1 MPTFNTPKVNRIYR
15 MTEFDVLRTAIK
27 EGNMYICTDSLQM
40 YYDESA
46 VKRSKY
52 AYTGIKTINDLM
64 YNTTPNYGTSYYCWE
79 DNSLWLW
86 LNKWITLWSDTNYPS
101 AYIYTTY
108 PTTENPGNLNSV
120 YNINNVLDNNGLLQ
134 DGSVVIRDGHR
145 IIKGKLFVNEENDN
159 LTFSSFL
166 GGGIRLLP
174 NGEID
179 TNGELFIGDEGNSFL
194 RSSLSLMNNEGYV
207 DYSEHPELDTNPY
220 KNDSHK
226 YKVYHEGNLDTS
238 AILEMTPEQVYQ
250 KLQDKS
256 LPDPL
261 DLSVSMISGKTIDD
275 ISLVGHTHLST
286 DITNFN
292 EEARNQASIEI
303 RNVLTSLTGE
313 GITVTT
319 LGSNNYRLSAND
331 FTLTFGG
338 GVTGSGVINHLSDTT
353 INVAVDPTRHI
364 HENYVT
370 RMDDLQTQINAIN
383 AMDKNDY
390 YTISQIDSLLSDVK
404 GTTTP
409 TSGKPLLVDNNGNL
423 PGNATSSD
431 KLSHDRTIT
440 FRGDITGRLVTDFSA
455 DSIVQLDASNIVSV
469 TPVTGKALLI
479 DSNGNL
485 PGNAQTASS
494 LNHTIMI
501 NLNNEVT
508 GSGQLDTS
516 QNSVSIN
523 ATLNPGDNILQTKD
537 LGVTVANL
545 DENGLIPENLIPLG
559 AGGGLTPQGT
569 FIPSNGYPS
578 DNPHEGDFWIASTG
592 GTLDGET
599 YAAGDWCLYID
610 GAWTHIAQSNTVTS
624 VNGKEGVVVLTAD
637 DVDAISSDY
646 INYNIGQTIPSGYVV
661 RTSNDGII
669 TGASIEKLTNE
680 FEVTTDS
687 NSDIEVA
694 TNSTNPSTD
703 GSIDLGLNLQITDIG
718 LNKIQDEVGYIIQNN
733 GADIEHKKYL
743 NFDDDFDVQI
753 SGEQI
758 NIGGNKGSTS
768 VVYVDLDKTDLLESY
783 CGRLT
788 QIYNNRITNP
798 YIVFVKVKDTDVG
811 SVEGLIG
818 FSVDDSILDVSAGG
832 NIRINNSINYYY
844 SVILQGGY
852 VRLRCIKGTLSLTFD
867 NDYHIINIAI
877 SVIKETMG
885 DMLSK
890 TSNNSNM
897 EVFTPINDWQ
907 PATKKY
913 VDDAVSY
920 AQAVGY
926 YTDVG
931 NGTSTTFN
939 INHGLEN
946 EGVIVQCRLLSTGE
960 QVFVNNRIVDKNH
973 IELNF
978 KTAPASNS
986 IRVYIK

>member
-1 MPTFNTPKVNRIYR
+1 MSVNTPKINRIYR

-27 EGNMYICTDSLQM
+27 QGNMYICTDSLQM

-52 AYTGIKTINDLM
+52 TYTGIKTINDLM

-86 LNKWITLWSDTNYPS
+86 LNKWITLWADTNYPS

-108 PTTENPGNLNSV
+108 PTTENPGNLDSV
-120 YNINNVLDNNGLLQ
+120 FNINNVLDNNGLLQ

-194 RSSLSLMNNEGYV
+194 RSSLSLMNNEGYI
-207 DYSEHPELDTNPY
+207 DYSEHPELDNNPY

-238 AILEMTPEQVYQ
+238 AILEMTPQQVYE

-275 ISLVGHTHLST
+275 ISLKGHTHVAT

-292 EEARNQASIEI
+292 EEARHQASIEI
-303 RNVLTSLTGE
+303 RNVLTGLNGE

-319 LGSNNYRLSAND
+319 LGSDSYKLSANN
-331 FTLTFGG
+331 FILTFGG
-338 GVTGSGVINHLSDTT
+338 GVVGSGTVNHLTDTT
-353 INVAVDPTRHI
+353 INLTVDPTKHI
-364 HENYVT
+364 HQNYIT
-370 RMDDLQTQINAIN
+370 RMDDLQTQINSIN

-390 YTISQIDSLLSDVK
+390 YTISQIDSLISNVK

-409 TSGKPLLVDNNGNL
+409 VDGKPLLVNSDGIL
-423 PGNATSSD
+423 PGTSDSAN
-431 KLSHDRTIT
+431 KLSHNRTIT
-440 FRGDITGRLVTDFSA
+440 FQGDVTGRLVTDFSA
-455 DSIVQLDASNIVSV
+455 DSIVELDASNIVSV
-469 TPVTGKALLI
+469 TPQEGKALLV

-485 PGNAQTASS
+485 PANAQTSS
-494 LNHTIMI
+494 ALDHVIQISLT
-501 NLNNEVT
+501 NEVI

-516 QNSVSIN
+516 KNSVSIN

-545 DENGLIPENLIPLG
+545 DENGLIPESLIPLG

-624 VNGKEGVVVLTAD
+624 VNGKEGAVVLTAD
-637 DVDAISSDY
+637 DVDAISTDY

-669 TGASIEKLTNE
+669 TGASIERLTSE

-687 NSDIEVA
+687 NSDVEVA

-703 GSIDLGLNLQITDIG
+703 GSTDLGLNLQITETG
-718 LNKIQDEVGYIIQNN
+718 LNKIQDEIGYTIQNN
-733 GADIEHKKYL
+733 GTDIEHKRYL
-743 NFDDDFDVQI
+743 NFTNGFNIQT

-758 NIGGNKGSTS
+758 VIDGSDNS
-768 VVYVDLDKTDLLESY
+768 VSVMYMDLSKTELLQQYCDKV
-783 CGRLT
+783 T
-788 QIYNNRITNP
+788 QIYNNRNDNP
-798 YIVFVKVKDTDVG
+798 YMLLIKLKDSTLNTTGVVGFLIDENVIEIPSTNNIIVNST
-811 SVEGLIG
+811 
-818 FSVDDSILDVSAGG
+818 VD
-832 NIRINNSINYYY
+832 YYY
-844 SVILQGGY
+844 TQVLQGGY
-852 VRLRCIKGTLSLTFD
+852 VAIRCLSGRLQLTF
-867 NDYHIINIAI
+867 NSDYVVSNLKVT
-877 SVIKETMG
+877 SQVETIG
-885 DMLSK
+885 DVLSK

-897 EVFTPINDWQ
+897 EAFTPLMDWQ

-913 VDDAVSY
+913 VDDSVSQ

-926 YTDVG
+926 YTDIG
-931 NGTSTTFN
+931 NGTTTTFN

-946 EGVIVQCRLLSTGE
+946 DNVIVQCRLISTGE
-960 QVFVNNRIVDKNH
+960 QVFVNNSIIDKNH

-978 KTAPASNS
+978 SKAPATNS
-986 IRVYIK
+986 VRVYIK

>member
-1 MPTFNTPKVNRIYR
+1 MSTVNTPKVNRIYR
-15 MTEFDVLRTAIK
+15 MTEFDQLRTAIK

-52 AYTGIKTINDLM
+52 TYTGIKTINDLM

-108 PTTENPGNLNSV
+108 STKENPGTLNSV

-275 ISLVGHTHLST
+275 LALKEHTHLAT

-292 EEARNQASIEI
+292 EEARKQAAVEI
-303 RNVLTSLTGE
+303 RTVMTGLTGE
-313 GITVTT
+313 GVTVSTVGT
-319 LGSNNYRLSAND
+319 NNYKLSANN
-331 FTLTFGG
+331 FTLTLGG
-338 GVTGSGVINHLSDTT
+338 GVVGSAVINHLSDTT
-353 INVAVDPTRHI
+353 LNVTVDPTKHI

-370 RMDDLQTQINAIN
+370 RMDDLQGQINDIN

-390 YTISQIDSLLSDVK
+390 YTISQIDNLLDDVK

-409 TSGKPLLVDNNGNL
+409 TPGKPILINSNSKL
-423 PGNATSSD
+423 PATSIASD
-431 KLSHDRTIT
+431 KLSTTRTIT
-440 FRGDITGRLVTDFSA
+440 FQGDITGILSTDFSQN
-455 DSIVQLDASNIVSV
+455 STVELDASNIVSV

-485 PGNAQTASS
+485 PGNAQTASA
-494 LNHTIMI
+494 LDHTIMI

-516 QNSVSIN
+516 KNSVSIN

-592 GTLDGET
+592 GTLNGET

-610 GAWTHIAQSNTVTS
+610 GDWTHIAQSNTVTS
-624 VNGKEGVVVLTAD
+624 VNGKEGAVVLTAD
-637 DVDAISSDY
+637 DVDAVSSDY

-661 RTSNDGII
+661 RTSDDGII
-669 TGASIEKLTNE
+669 TGASVEKLTNE
-680 FEVTTDS
+680 FEVTTDL

-703 GSIDLGLNLQITDIG
+703 GSTDLGLNLQITETG
-718 LNKIQDEVGYIIQNN
+718 LNKIQEETGYVIQNN
-733 GADIEHKKYL
+733 SVSLQHRQNL
-743 NFDDDFDVQI
+743 NFAEGFTLTDNGSDTITINSQSLSINDFEIIYITDTAQDINNAIEKANDVIDIVEDNPILFVYVYEQDTNVKSDIFVLNNIDENNI
-753 SGEQI
+753 SLRGSCITELVKGSIAQYSINETTNYMNITLQQTSNGKQI
-758 NIGGNKGSTS
+758 NSIS
-768 VVYVDLDKTDLLESY
+768 
-783 CGRLT
+783 
-788 QIYNNRITNP
+788 
-798 YIVFVKVKDTDVG
+798 
-811 SVEGLIG
+811 
-818 FSVDDSILDVSAGG
+818 FS
-832 NIRINNSINYYY
+832 
-844 SVILQGGY
+844 QQT
-852 VRLRCIKGTLSLTFD
+852 GT
-867 NDYHIINIAI
+867 I
-877 SVIKETMG
+877 SVLPTNT
-885 DMLSK
+885 L
-890 TSNNSNM
+890 TSGTTAFM
-897 EVFTPINDWQ
+897 PTQPYQ
-907 PATKKY
+907 PATKQY
-913 VDDAVSY
+913 VDNQLQNSVSS
-920 AQAVGY
+920 
-926 YTDVG
+926 YTTLIGD
-931 NGTSTTFN
+931 GTNTTYRITHN
-939 INHGLEN
+939 LNATN
-946 EGVIVQCRLLSTGE
+946 VIVQLRDGDTMSQIYTD
-960 QVFVNNRIVDKNH
+960 NRIIDSNV
-973 IELNF
+973 IEVQFSTPPKDNGI
-978 KTAPASNS
+978 NVC
-986 IRVYIK
+986 IIGI

>member
-1 MPTFNTPKVNRIYR
+1 MSTVNTPKVNRIYR
-15 MTEFDVLRTAIK
+15 MTEFDQLRTAIK

-52 AYTGIKTINDLM
+52 TYTGIKTINDLM
-64 YNTTPNYGTSYYCWE
+64 YNTSPSYGVSYYCWE

-86 LNKWITLWSDTNYPS
+86 LNKWITLYADTNYPS

-108 PTTENPGNLNSV
+108 PTKEEPGQLNSV
-120 YNINNVLDNNGLLQ
+120 FNINNVLDNNGLLQ

-179 TNGELFIGDEGNSFL
+179 TNGELFIGDEGESFL
-194 RSSLSLMNNEGYV
+194 RSSLLIKNNEEYI
-207 DYSEHPELDTNPY
+207 DYSEHPELDENPY
-220 KNDSHK
+220 KNDTHK

-238 AILEMTPEQVYQ
+238 AILEMTPQQIYQ

-275 ISLVGHTHLST
+275 ISLVGHKHIAN

-292 EEARNQASIEI
+292 EQVRNQASIEI
-303 RNVLTSLTGE
+303 RTVMTGIQGE
-313 GITVTT
+313 GITITP
-319 LGSNNYRLSAND
+319 LGNDDYKLSANN
-331 FTLTFGG
+331 FTLTLGG
-338 GVTGSGVINHLSDTT
+338 GVVGSAVINHLSDTT
-353 INVAVDPTRHI
+353 LNVTVDPTKHI

-370 RMDDLQTQINAIN
+370 RMDDLQGQINDIN

-390 YTISQIDSLLSDVK
+390 YTISQIDNLLDDVK

-409 TSGKPLLVDNNGNL
+409 TPGKPILINSNSKL
-423 PGNATSSD
+423 PATSIASD
-431 KLSHDRTIT
+431 KLSTTRTIT
-440 FRGDITGRLVTDFSA
+440 FQGDITGILSTDFSQN
-455 DSIVQLDASNIVSV
+455 STVELDASNIVSV

-485 PGNAQTASS
+485 PGNAQTASA
-494 LNHTIMI
+494 LDHTIMI

-516 QNSVSIN
+516 KNSVSIN

-592 GTLDGET
+592 GTLNGET

-624 VNGKEGVVVLTAD
+624 VNGKEGAVVLTAD
-637 DVDAISSDY
+637 DVDAISNDY

-661 RTSNDGII
+661 RTSDDGII
-669 TGASIEKLTNE
+669 TGASVEKLTNE
-680 FEVTTDS
+680 FEVKTDS
-687 NSDIEVA
+687 NSDIKVA
-694 TNSTNPSTD
+694 TNSTNPTTD
-703 GSIDLGLNLQITDIG
+703 GSTDLGLNLKITETGYNNIRDNTGINIQKSGVTYPYRQNLNFTDGFILNDDGNNTITITSQSLSVNDFEIIYITQIDSDG
-718 LNKIQDEVGYIIQNN
+718 IQN
-733 GADIEHKKYL
+733 AI
-743 NFDDDFDVQI
+743 
-753 SGEQI
+753 
-758 NIGGNKGSTS
+758 
-768 VVYVDLDKTDLLESY
+768 DKTNDVL
-783 CGRLT
+783 
-788 QIYNNRITNP
+788 YNIQNKPIM
-798 YIVFVKVKDTDVG
+798 YVYADVYDNYVLPDIFILRAIPSLNLRVQG
-811 SVEGLIG
+811 IKMC
-818 FSVDDSILDVSAGG
+818 SVDRSSSTAQYTITEMWNILNLTFTEEQGEYTLTNMSFTSEDVSVG
-832 NIRINNSINYYY
+832 
-844 SVILQGGY
+844 VLPLQS
-852 VRLRCIKGTLSLTFD
+852 TNT
-867 NDYHIINIAI
+867 
-877 SVIKETMG
+877 
-885 DMLSK
+885 
-890 TSNNSNM
+890 
-897 EVFTPINDWQ
+897 TPFMPTQPYQ
-907 PATKKY
+907 PATKQY
-913 VDDAVSY
+913 VDN
-920 AQAVGY
+920 AVGNSVSSY
-926 YTDVG
+926 NTIIGDG
-931 NGTSTTFN
+931 ITTIYRITHN
-939 INHGLEN
+939 LNTTN
-946 EGVIVQCRLLSTGE
+946 VIVQIRDCTDMS
-960 QVFVNNRIVDKNH
+960 QVYVDNRIIDRNVVEIAFKEPPAKND
-973 IELNF
+973 ISVNIIGL
-978 KTAPASNS
+978 
-986 IRVYIK
+986 

>member
-1 MPTFNTPKVNRIYR
+1 MSTVNTPKVNRIYR
-15 MTEFDVLRTAIK
+15 MTEFDQLRTAIK
-27 EGNMYICTDSLQM
+27 KGNMYICTDSLQM

-52 AYTGIKTINDLM
+52 TYTGIKTINDLM

-108 PTTENPGNLNSV
+108 PTKENPGTLNSV

-275 ISLVGHTHLST
+275 LALKEHTHLAT

-292 EEARNQASIEI
+292 EEARNQAAVEI
-303 RNVLTSLTGE
+303 RTVMTGLTGE
-313 GITVTT
+313 GVTVSTVGT
-319 LGSNNYRLSAND
+319 NNYKLSANN
-331 FTLTFGG
+331 FTLTLGG
-338 GVTGSGVINHLSDTT
+338 GVTGSAVINHLSDTT
-353 INVAVDPTRHI
+353 VNVTVDPTKHI

-370 RMDDLQTQINAIN
+370 RMDDLQSQINDIN

-390 YTISQIDSLLSDVK
+390 YTISQVDNLLDDVK

-409 TSGKPLLVDNNGNL
+409 TPGKPLLIDSNNKL
-423 PGNATSSD
+423 PATATASD
-431 KLSHDRTIT
+431 KLSITRTIT
-440 FRGDITGRLVTDFSA
+440 FQGDITGILSTDFSQN
-455 DSIVQLDASNIVSV
+455 STVELDASNIVSV

-485 PGNAQTASS
+485 PGNAQTASA

-516 QNSVSIN
+516 KNSVSIN

-592 GTLDGET
+592 GTLNGET

-610 GAWTHIAQSNTVTS
+610 GDWTHIAQSNTVTS
-624 VNGKEGVVVLTAD
+624 VNGKEGAVVLTAD
-637 DVDAISSDY
+637 DVDAVSSDY

-661 RTSNDGII
+661 RTSDDGII
-669 TGASIEKLTNE
+669 TGASVEKLTNE
-680 FEVTTDS
+680 FEVTTDL

-703 GSIDLGLNLQITDIG
+703 GSTDLGLNLQITETG
-718 LNKIQDEVGYIIQNN
+718 LNKIQEETGYVIQNN
-733 GADIEHKKYL
+733 SVSLQHRQNL
-743 NFDDDFDVQI
+743 NFAEGFTLTDNGSDTITINSQSLSINDFEIIYITDTAQDINNAIEKANDVIDIVEDNPILFVYVYEQDTNVKSDIFVLNNIDENNI
-753 SGEQI
+753 SLRGSCITELVKGSIAQYSINETTNYMNITLQQTSNGKQI
-758 NIGGNKGSTS
+758 NSIS
-768 VVYVDLDKTDLLESY
+768 
-783 CGRLT
+783 
-788 QIYNNRITNP
+788 
-798 YIVFVKVKDTDVG
+798 
-811 SVEGLIG
+811 
-818 FSVDDSILDVSAGG
+818 FS
-832 NIRINNSINYYY
+832 
-844 SVILQGGY
+844 QQT
-852 VRLRCIKGTLSLTFD
+852 GT
-867 NDYHIINIAI
+867 I
-877 SVIKETMG
+877 SVLPTNT
-885 DMLSK
+885 L
-890 TSNNSNM
+890 TSGTTAFM
-897 EVFTPINDWQ
+897 PTQPYQ
-907 PATKKY
+907 PATKQY
-913 VDDAVSY
+913 VDNQLQNSVSS
-920 AQAVGY
+920 
-926 YTDVG
+926 YTTLIGD
-931 NGTSTTFN
+931 GTNTTYRITHN
-939 INHGLEN
+939 LNATN
-946 EGVIVQCRLLSTGE
+946 VIVQLRDGDTMSQIYTD
-960 QVFVNNRIVDKNH
+960 NRIIDSNV
-973 IELNF
+973 IEVQFSTPPKDNGI
-978 KTAPASNS
+978 NVC
-986 IRVYIK
+986 IIGI

>member
-1 MPTFNTPKVNRIYR
+1 MSTVNTPKVNRIYR
-15 MTEFDVLRTAIK
+15 MTEFDQLRTAIK

-52 AYTGIKTINDLM
+52 TYTGIKTINDLM

-108 PTTENPGNLNSV
+108 PTTENPGTLNSV

-145 IIKGKLFVNEENDN
+145 IIKGKLFVNDENDN

-174 NGEID
+174 NGEVD

-207 DYSEHPELDTNPY
+207 DYSEHPELDKNPY

-238 AILEMTPEQVYQ
+238 AILEMTPQKVYE

-261 DLSVSMISGKTIDD
+261 DLSVSMISGKTIEDLALKD
-275 ISLVGHTHLST
+275 HTHLAT
-286 DITNFN
+286 NITNFN
-292 EEARNQASIEI
+292 EESRKQAAVEI
-303 RNVLTSLTGE
+303 RTVMTGLTGE
-313 GITVTT
+313 GVTVSTVGT
-319 LGSNNYRLSAND
+319 NNYKLSANN
-331 FTLTFGG
+331 FTLTLGG
-338 GVTGSGVINHLSDTT
+338 GVTGSAVVKHLSDTT
-353 INVAVDPTRHI
+353 LNVTVDPTKHI

-370 RMDDLQTQINAIN
+370 RMDDLQGQINDIN

-390 YTISQIDSLLSDVK
+390 YTISQVDNLLDDVK

-409 TSGKPLLVDNNGNL
+409 TPGKPFLVNKDGML
-423 PGNATSSD
+423 PVNVSSAD
-431 KLSHDRTIT
+431 KLSHSRTIT
-440 FRGDITGRLVTDFSA
+440 FQGDITGILSTDFSQN
-455 DSIVQLDASNIVSV
+455 STVELDASNIVSV

-485 PGNAQTASS
+485 PGNAQTASA
-494 LNHTIMI
+494 LDHTIMI

-516 QNSVSIN
+516 KNSVSIN

-545 DENGLIPENLIPLG
+545 DEDGLIPENLIPLG

-592 GTLDGET
+592 GTLNGET

-610 GAWTHIAQSNTVTS
+610 GDWTHIAQSNTVTS
-624 VNGKEGVVVLTAD
+624 VNGKEGAVVLTAD
-637 DVDAISSDY
+637 DVDAVSSDY

-661 RTSNDGII
+661 RTSDDGII
-669 TGASIEKLTNE
+669 TGASVEKLTNE
-680 FEVTTDS
+680 FEVTTDL

-703 GSIDLGLNLQITDIG
+703 GSTDLGLNLQITETG
-718 LNKIQDEVGYIIQNN
+718 LNKIQEETGYVIQNN
-733 GADIEHKKYL
+733 SVSLQHRQNL
-743 NFDDDFDVQI
+743 NFAEGFTLTDNGSDTITINSQSLSVNDFEIIYITDTVQDINNAIEKANDVIDIVEDNPILFVYVYEQDTNVKSDIFVLNNIDENNI
-753 SGEQI
+753 SLRGSCITELVKGSIAQYSINETTNYMNITLQQTSNGKQI
-758 NIGGNKGSTS
+758 NSIS
-768 VVYVDLDKTDLLESY
+768 
-783 CGRLT
+783 
-788 QIYNNRITNP
+788 
-798 YIVFVKVKDTDVG
+798 
-811 SVEGLIG
+811 
-818 FSVDDSILDVSAGG
+818 FS
-832 NIRINNSINYYY
+832 
-844 SVILQGGY
+844 QQT
-852 VRLRCIKGTLSLTFD
+852 GT
-867 NDYHIINIAI
+867 I
-877 SVIKETMG
+877 SVLPTNT
-885 DMLSK
+885 L
-890 TSNNSNM
+890 TSGTTA
-897 EVFTPINDWQ
+897 FIPTQPYQ
-907 PATKKY
+907 PATKQY
-913 VDDAVSY
+913 VDNQLQNSVSS
-920 AQAVGY
+920 
-926 YTDVG
+926 YTTLIGD
-931 NGTSTTFN
+931 GTNTTYRITHN
-939 INHGLEN
+939 LNATN
-946 EGVIVQCRLLSTGE
+946 VIVQLRDGDTMSQIYTD
-960 QVFVNNRIVDKNH
+960 NRIIDSNV
-973 IELNF
+973 IEVQFSTPPKDNGI
-978 KTAPASNS
+978 NVC
-986 IRVYIK
+986 IIGI

>member
-1 MPTFNTPKVNRIYR
+1 MSTFNTPKVNRIYR

-194 RSSLSLMNNEGYV
+194 RSSLSLMNNEGYI

-275 ISLVGHTHLST
+275 ISLVGHTHLAT

-409 TSGKPLLVDNNGNL
+409 TSGKPLLVDDNGNL

-440 FRGDITGRLVTDFSA
+440 FQGDITGRLVTDFSA

-485 PGNAQTASS
+485 PGNAQTASA
-494 LNHTIMI
+494 LDHTIMI

-516 QNSVSIN
+516 KNSVSIN

-545 DENGLIPENLIPLG
+545 DEDGLIPENLIPLG

-592 GTLDGET
+592 GTLNGET

-624 VNGKEGVVVLTAD
+624 VNGKEGAVVLTAD

-680 FEVTTDS
+680 FEVKTDS

-694 TNSTNPSTD
+694 TNSTNPSTN
-703 GSIDLGLNLQITDIG
+703 GSTDLGLNLQITETG
-718 LNKIQDEVGYIIQNN
+718 LNKIQDEIGYTIQSN
-733 GADIEHKKYL
+733 GTNIEHKRYL
-743 NFDDDFDVQI
+743 NFTNGFNIQT

-758 NIGGNKGSTS
+758 VIDGSDNS
-768 VVYVDLDKTDLLESY
+768 VSVMYMDLSKTELLQQYCDKV
-783 CGRLT
+783 T
-788 QIYNNRITNP
+788 QIYNNRNDNP
-798 YIVFVKVKDTDVG
+798 YMLLIKLKDSTLNTTGVVGFLIDENVIEIPSTNNIIVNST
-811 SVEGLIG
+811 
-818 FSVDDSILDVSAGG
+818 VD
-832 NIRINNSINYYY
+832 YYY
-844 SVILQGGY
+844 TQVLQGGY
-852 VRLRCIKGTLSLTFD
+852 VAIRCLSGRLQLTF
-867 NDYHIINIAI
+867 NSDYVVSNLNVT
-877 SVIKETMG
+877 SQVETIG
-885 DMLSK
+885 DVLSK

-897 EVFTPINDWQ
+897 EVFTPLMDWQ

-913 VDDAVSY
+913 VDDSVSQ

-926 YTDVG
+926 YTDIG
-931 NGTSTTFN
+931 NGTTTTFN

-946 EGVIVQCRLLSTGE
+946 DNVIVQCRLISTGE
-960 QVFVNNRIVDKNH
+960 QVFVNNRIIDKNH

-978 KTAPASNS
+978 SKAPATNS
-986 IRVYIK
+986 VRVYIK

>member
-1 MPTFNTPKVNRIYR
+1 MAVNTPKINRIYR
-15 MTEFDVLRTAIK
+15 MTEFDQLRTAIK

-40 YYDESA
+40 YYDESN

-52 AYTGIKTINDLM
+52 VYTGIKTINDLM
-64 YNTTPNYGTSYYCWE
+64 YNTSPSYGVSYYCWE

-86 LNKWITLWSDTNYPS
+86 LNKWITLYADTNYPS

-108 PTTENPGNLNSV
+108 PTTEEPGQLNSV
-120 YNINNVLDNNGLLQ
+120 FNINNVLDNNGLLQ

-179 TNGELFIGDEGNSFL
+179 TNGELFIGDEGESFL
-194 RSSLSLMNNEGYV
+194 RSSLLIKNNEEYI
-207 DYSEHPELDTNPY
+207 DYSEHPELDENPY
-220 KNDSHK
+220 KNDTHK

-238 AILEMTPEQVYQ
+238 AILEMTPQQIYQ

-275 ISLVGHTHLST
+275 ISLVGHKHIAN

-292 EEARNQASIEI
+292 EQARNQASIEI
-303 RNVLTSLTGE
+303 RNVLTGIQGE
-313 GITVTT
+313 GITITP
-319 LGSNNYRLSAND
+319 LGNDDYRFSAND
-331 FTLTFGG
+331 FTLTFTG
-338 GVTGSGVINHLSDTT
+338 GVVGSSTVSHLTNTT
-353 INVAVDPTRHI
+353 LNLSVDPTKHI
-364 HENYVT
+364 HQNYID
-370 RMDDLQTQINAIN
+370 RMDDIQVQINNIN

-390 YTISQIDSLLSDVK
+390 YTKSETDNLIDDLQ
-404 GTTTP
+404 GTVTP
-409 TSGKPLLVDNNGNL
+409 VSGKPLLVNEDGIL
-423 PGNATSSD
+423 PGIVTSAN
-431 KLSHDRTIT
+431 KLTSNKTIT
-440 FRGDITGRLVTDFSA
+440 FTGDITGTLTTDFSA
-455 DSIVQLDASNIVSV
+455 NSIVELNASNIVSV
-469 TPVTGKALLI
+469 VPETGKALLA

-485 PGNAQTASS
+485 PGNSETASA
-494 LNHTIMI
+494 LNHPIQI
-501 NLNNEVT
+501 NLTNEVL
-508 GSGQLDTS
+508 GSGQLDTTK
-516 QNSVSIN
+516 NSMSIS

-545 DENGLIPENLIPLG
+545 DEDGLIPENLIPLG
-559 AGGGLTPQGT
+559 AGGGLIPQGT
-569 FIPSNGYPS
+569 FVPSSGYPS
-578 DNPHEGDFWIASTG
+578 DNPHNGDFWIASTS
-592 GTLDGET
+592 GTLNGEQ
-599 YAAGDWCLYID
+599 YNAGDWCLYID
-610 GAWTHIAQSNTVTS
+610 NEWQHISQSNTVVS
-624 VNGKEGVVVLTAD
+624 VNGKQGTVVLTAD
-637 DVDAISSDY
+637 DINAISDTY
-646 INYNIGQTIPSGYVV
+646 INYNIGQTIPSGYIV
-661 RTSNDGII
+661 RTSDDGII
-669 TGASIEKLTNE
+669 TGASVEKLTNE

-694 TNSTNPSTD
+694 TNSTNPSTN
-703 GSIDLGLNLQITDIG
+703 GSTDLGLNLQITETG
-718 LNKIQDEVGYIIQNN
+718 LNKIQDEVGYVIQDS
-733 GADIEHKKYL
+733 GVDIEHKKYL
-743 NFDDDFDVQI
+743 NFGDDFDIQTSGDQI
-753 SGEQI
+753 SI
-758 NIGGNKGSTS
+758 SSNKGSTS
-768 VVYVDLDKTDLLESY
+768 VVYIDLDKIELLESY
-783 CGRLT
+783 CDKLT
-788 QIYNNRITNP
+788 QIYNNRATNP
-798 YIVFVKVKDTDVG
+798 YIVFVKVSENVTG
-811 SVEGLIG
+811 NINGLIG
-818 FSVDDSILDVSAGG
+818 FPLDDSILDVSAGG
-832 NIRINNSINYYY
+832 TVEISNSVNYYY
-844 SVILQGGY
+844 SAVLQGGY
-852 VRLRCIKGTLSLTFD
+852 VRLRCIKGTLTLTFD
-867 NDYHIINIAI
+867 NDYYIND
-877 SVIKETMG
+877 IKIVVSGETIG
-885 DMLSK
+885 EMLSK

-897 EVFTPINDWQ
+897 EVFVPINDWQ

-960 QVFVNNRIVDKNH
+960 QVFVNNRIIDENH

>member
-1 MPTFNTPKVNRIYR
+1 MSTVNTPKVNRIYR
-15 MTEFDVLRTAIK
+15 MTEFDQLRTAIK

-52 AYTGIKTINDLM
+52 VYTGIKTINDLM
-64 YNTTPNYGTSYYCWE
+64 YNTSPSYGVSYYCWE

-86 LNKWITLWSDTNYPS
+86 LNKWITLYADTNYPS

-108 PTTENPGNLNSV
+108 PTKEEPGQLNSV
-120 YNINNVLDNNGLLQ
+120 FNINNVLDNNGLLQ

-179 TNGELFIGDEGNSFL
+179 TNGELFIGDEGESFL
-194 RSSLSLMNNEGYV
+194 RSSLLIKNNEEYI
-207 DYSEHPELDTNPY
+207 DYSEHPELDENPY
-220 KNDSHK
+220 KNDTHK

-238 AILEMTPEQVYQ
+238 AILEMTPQQIYQ

-275 ISLVGHTHLST
+275 ISLVGHKHIAN

-292 EEARNQASIEI
+292 EQARNQASIEI
-303 RNVLTSLTGE
+303 RTVMTGIQGE
-313 GITVTT
+313 GITITP
-319 LGSNNYRLSAND
+319 LGNDDYRFSANN
-331 FTLTFGG
+331 FTLTLGG
-338 GVTGSGVINHLSDTT
+338 GVVGSAVINHLSDTT
-353 INVAVDPTRHI
+353 LNVTVDPTKHI

-370 RMDDLQTQINAIN
+370 RMDDLQGQINDIN

-390 YTISQIDSLLSDVK
+390 YTISQIDNLLDDVK

-409 TSGKPLLVDNNGNL
+409 TPGKPILINSNSKL
-423 PGNATSSD
+423 PATSIASD
-431 KLSHDRTIT
+431 KLSTTRTIT
-440 FRGDITGRLVTDFSA
+440 FQGDITGILSTDFSQN
-455 DSIVQLDASNIVSV
+455 STVELDASNIVSV

-485 PGNAQTASS
+485 PGNAQTASA
-494 LNHTIMI
+494 LDHTIMI

-516 QNSVSIN
+516 KNSVSIN

-592 GTLDGET
+592 GTLNGET

-624 VNGKEGVVVLTAD
+624 VNGKEGAVVLTAD
-637 DVDAISSDY
+637 DVDAISNDY

-661 RTSNDGII
+661 RTSDDGII
-669 TGASIEKLTNE
+669 TGASVEKLTNE
-680 FEVTTDS
+680 FEVTTDL

-703 GSIDLGLNLQITDIG
+703 GSTDLGLNLQITETG
-718 LNKIQDEVGYIIQNN
+718 LNKIQEETGYVIQNN
-733 GADIEHKKYL
+733 SVSLQHRQNL
-743 NFDDDFDVQI
+743 NFAEGFTLTDNGSDTITINSQSLSINDFEIIYITDTAQDINNAIEKANDVIDIVGDNPILFVYVYEQDTNVKSDIFVLNNIDENNI
-753 SGEQI
+753 SLRGSCITELVKGSIAQYSINETTNYMNITLQQTSNGKQI
-758 NIGGNKGSTS
+758 NSIS
-768 VVYVDLDKTDLLESY
+768 
-783 CGRLT
+783 
-788 QIYNNRITNP
+788 
-798 YIVFVKVKDTDVG
+798 
-811 SVEGLIG
+811 
-818 FSVDDSILDVSAGG
+818 FS
-832 NIRINNSINYYY
+832 
-844 SVILQGGY
+844 QQT
-852 VRLRCIKGTLSLTFD
+852 GT
-867 NDYHIINIAI
+867 I
-877 SVIKETMG
+877 SVLPTNT
-885 DMLSK
+885 L
-890 TSNNSNM
+890 TSGTTA
-897 EVFTPINDWQ
+897 FIPTQPYQ
-907 PATKKY
+907 PATKQY
-913 VDDAVSY
+913 VDNQLQNSVSS
-920 AQAVGY
+920 
-926 YTDVG
+926 YTTLIGD
-931 NGTSTTFN
+931 GTNTTYRITHN
-939 INHGLEN
+939 LNATN
-946 EGVIVQCRLLSTGE
+946 VIVQLRDGDTMSQIYTD
-960 QVFVNNRIVDKNH
+960 NRIIDSNV
-973 IELNF
+973 IEVQFSTPPKDNGI
-978 KTAPASNS
+978 NVC
-986 IRVYIK
+986 IIGI

>member
-1 MPTFNTPKVNRIYR
+1 MSTVNTPKVNRIYR
-15 MTEFDVLRTAIK
+15 MTEFDQLRTAIK

-52 AYTGIKTINDLM
+52 TYTGIKTINDLM

-108 PTTENPGNLNSV
+108 PTKENPGTLNSV

-275 ISLVGHTHLST
+275 LALKEHTHLAT

-292 EEARNQASIEI
+292 EEARKQAAVEI
-303 RNVLTSLTGE
+303 RTVMTGLTGE
-313 GITVTT
+313 GVTVSTVGT
-319 LGSNNYRLSAND
+319 NNYKLSANN
-331 FTLTFGG
+331 FTLTLGG
-338 GVTGSGVINHLSDTT
+338 GVVGSAVINHLSDTT
-353 INVAVDPTRHI
+353 LNVTVDPTKHI

-370 RMDDLQTQINAIN
+370 RMDDLQGQINDIN

-390 YTISQIDSLLSDVK
+390 YTISQIDNLLDDVK

-409 TSGKPLLVDNNGNL
+409 TPGKPILINSNSKL
-423 PGNATSSD
+423 PATSIASD
-431 KLSHDRTIT
+431 KLSTTRTIT
-440 FRGDITGRLVTDFSA
+440 FQGDITGILSTDFSQN
-455 DSIVQLDASNIVSV
+455 STVELDASNIVSV

-485 PGNAQTASS
+485 PGNAQTASA

-516 QNSVSIN
+516 KNSVSIN

-592 GTLDGET
+592 GTLNGET

-610 GAWTHIAQSNTVTS
+610 GDWTHIAQSNTVTS
-624 VNGKEGVVVLTAD
+624 VNGKEGAVVLTAD
-637 DVDAISSDY
+637 DVDAVSSDY

-661 RTSNDGII
+661 RTSDDGII
-669 TGASIEKLTNE
+669 TGASVEKLTNE
-680 FEVTTDS
+680 FEVTTDL

-703 GSIDLGLNLQITDIG
+703 GSTDLGLNLQITETG
-718 LNKIQDEVGYIIQNN
+718 LNKIQEETGYVIQNN
-733 GADIEHKKYL
+733 SVSLQHRQNL
-743 NFDDDFDVQI
+743 NFAEGFTLTDNGSDTITINSQSLSINDFEIIYITDTAQDINNAIEKANDVIDIVEDNPILFVYVYEQDTNVKSDIFVLNNIDENNI
-753 SGEQI
+753 SLRGSCITELVKGSIAQYSINETTNYMNITLQQTSNGKQI
-758 NIGGNKGSTS
+758 NSIS
-768 VVYVDLDKTDLLESY
+768 
-783 CGRLT
+783 
-788 QIYNNRITNP
+788 
-798 YIVFVKVKDTDVG
+798 
-811 SVEGLIG
+811 
-818 FSVDDSILDVSAGG
+818 FS
-832 NIRINNSINYYY
+832 
-844 SVILQGGY
+844 QQT
-852 VRLRCIKGTLSLTFD
+852 GT
-867 NDYHIINIAI
+867 I
-877 SVIKETMG
+877 SVLPTNT
-885 DMLSK
+885 L
-890 TSNNSNM
+890 TSGTTAFM
-897 EVFTPINDWQ
+897 PTQPYQ
-907 PATKKY
+907 PATKQY
-913 VDDAVSY
+913 VDNQLQNSVSS
-920 AQAVGY
+920 
-926 YTDVG
+926 YTTLIGD
-931 NGTSTTFN
+931 GTNTTYRITHN
-939 INHGLEN
+939 LNATN
-946 EGVIVQCRLLSTGE
+946 VIVQLRDGDTMSQIYTD
-960 QVFVNNRIVDKNH
+960 NRIIDSNV
-973 IELNF
+973 IEVQFSTPPKDNGI
-978 KTAPASNS
+978 NVC
-986 IRVYIK
+986 IIGI

>member
-1 MPTFNTPKVNRIYR
+1 MSTVNTPKVNRIYR
-15 MTEFDVLRTAIK
+15 MTEFDQLRTAIK

-52 AYTGIKTINDLM
+52 TYTGIKTINDLM

-108 PTTENPGNLNSV
+108 PTTENPGTLNSV

-174 NGEID
+174 NGEVD

-207 DYSEHPELDTNPY
+207 DYSEHPELDKNPY

-238 AILEMTPEQVYQ
+238 AILEMTPQQVYE

-261 DLSVSMISGKTIDD
+261 DLSVSMISGKTIEDLALKD
-275 ISLVGHTHLST
+275 HTHLAT

-292 EEARNQASIEI
+292 EESRKQAAVEI
-303 RNVLTSLTGE
+303 RTVMTGLTGE
-313 GITVTT
+313 GVTVSTVGT
-319 LGSNNYRLSAND
+319 NNYKLSANN
-331 FTLTFGG
+331 FTLTLGG
-338 GVTGSGVINHLSDTT
+338 GVTGSAVVKHLSDTT
-353 INVAVDPTRHI
+353 LNVTVDPTKHI

-370 RMDDLQTQINAIN
+370 RMDDLQGQINDIN

-390 YTISQIDSLLSDVK
+390 YTISQVDNLLDDVK
-404 GTTTP
+404 GTTIPTP
-409 TSGKPLLVDNNGNL
+409 GKPLLVNKDGML
-423 PGNATSSD
+423 PVNVSSAD
-431 KLSHDRTIT
+431 KLSHSRTIT
-440 FRGDITGRLVTDFSA
+440 FQGDITGILSTDFSQN
-455 DSIVQLDASNIVSV
+455 STVELDASNIVSV

-485 PGNAQTASS
+485 PGNAQTASA
-494 LNHTIMI
+494 LDHTIMI

-516 QNSVSIN
+516 KNSVSIN

-545 DENGLIPENLIPLG
+545 DEDGLIPENLIPLG

-592 GTLDGET
+592 GTLNGET

-610 GAWTHIAQSNTVTS
+610 GDWTHIAQSNTVTS
-624 VNGKEGVVVLTAD
+624 VNGKEGAVVLTAD
-637 DVDAISSDY
+637 DVDAVSSDY

-661 RTSNDGII
+661 RTSDDGII
-669 TGASIEKLTNE
+669 TGASVEKLTNE

-703 GSIDLGLNLQITDIG
+703 GSTDLGLNLQITQTG
-718 LNKIQDEVGYIIQNN
+718 LNKIQDEVGFTVQNSGVNLNHRPYINFNSGFNITTDESTITINTQNKYSNCIFIDLNNTNYNSTQFLNTLTELYNSRVENPFIIYVRGTVTSNRIAGFCIDNNSVNLQESNTFTITSNVNFCDLKHLTN
-733 GADIEHKKYL
+733 GYTQL
-743 NFDDDFDVQI
+743 
-753 SGEQI
+753 
-758 NIGGNKGSTS
+758 GSTN
-768 VVYVDLDKTDLLESY
+768 YKLKITTNTDANISKLE
-783 CGRLT
+783 LT
-788 QIYNNRITNP
+788 SDITVLGTVLSTTNNT
-798 YIVFVKVKDTDVG
+798 
-811 SVEGLIG
+811 
-818 FSVDDSILDVSAGG
+818 GG
-832 NIRINNSINYYY
+832 NI
-844 SVILQGGY
+844 
-852 VRLRCIKGTLSLTFD
+852 TTF
-867 NDYHIINIAI
+867 IP
-877 SVIKETMG
+877 TM
-885 DMLSK
+885 
-890 TSNNSNM
+890 
-897 EVFTPINDWQ
+897 DWQ

-920 AQAVGY
+920 SQALGY
-926 YTDVG
+926 TTNIGDGTNTSYT
-931 NGTSTTFN
+931 

-946 EGVIVQCRLLSTGE
+946 ENVIVQCRLVNTGE
-960 QVFVNNRIVDKNH
+960 QVWVNNTIVDKNH
-973 IELNF
+973 VTIQF
-978 KTAPASNS
+978 AKAPASNS
-986 IRVYIK
+986 VQVIVK

>member
-1 MPTFNTPKVNRIYR
+1 MSTVNTPKVNRIYR
-15 MTEFDVLRTAIK
+15 MTEFDQLRTAIK

-52 AYTGIKTINDLM
+52 TYTGIKTINDLM

-108 PTTENPGNLNSV
+108 PTKENPGTLNSV

-275 ISLVGHTHLST
+275 LALKEHTHLAT

-292 EEARNQASIEI
+292 EEARKQAAVEI
-303 RNVLTSLTGE
+303 RTVMTGLTGE
-313 GITVTT
+313 GVTVSTVGT
-319 LGSNNYRLSAND
+319 NNYKLSANN
-331 FTLTFGG
+331 FTLTLGG
-338 GVTGSGVINHLSDTT
+338 GVVGSAVINHLSDTT
-353 INVAVDPTRHI
+353 LNVTVDPTKHI

-370 RMDDLQTQINAIN
+370 RMDDLQGQINDIN

-390 YTISQIDSLLSDVK
+390 YTISQIDNLLDDVK

-409 TSGKPLLVDNNGNL
+409 TPGKPILINSNSKL
-423 PGNATSSD
+423 PATSIASD
-431 KLSHDRTIT
+431 KLSTTRTIT
-440 FRGDITGRLVTDFSA
+440 FQGDITGILSTDFSQN
-455 DSIVQLDASNIVSV
+455 STVELDASNIVSV

-485 PGNAQTASS
+485 PGNAQTASA
-494 LNHTIMI
+494 LDHTIMI

-516 QNSVSIN
+516 KNSVSIN

-592 GTLDGET
+592 GTLNGET

-610 GAWTHIAQSNTVTS
+610 GDWTHIAQSNTVTS
-624 VNGKEGVVVLTAD
+624 VNGKEGAVVLTAD
-637 DVDAISSDY
+637 DVDAVSSDY

-661 RTSNDGII
+661 RTSDDGII
-669 TGASIEKLTNE
+669 TGASVEKLTNE
-680 FEVTTDS
+680 FEVTTDL

-703 GSIDLGLNLQITDIG
+703 GSTDLGLNLQITETG
-718 LNKIQDEVGYIIQNN
+718 LNKIQEETGYVIQNN
-733 GADIEHKKYL
+733 SVSLQHRQNL
-743 NFDDDFDVQI
+743 NFAEGFTLTDNGSDTITINSQSLSINDFEIIYITDTAQDINNAIEKANDVIDIVEDNPILFVYVYEQDTNVKSDIFVLNNIDENNI
-753 SGEQI
+753 SLRGSCITELVKGSIAQYSINETTNYMNITLQQTSNGKQI
-758 NIGGNKGSTS
+758 NSIS
-768 VVYVDLDKTDLLESY
+768 
-783 CGRLT
+783 
-788 QIYNNRITNP
+788 
-798 YIVFVKVKDTDVG
+798 
-811 SVEGLIG
+811 
-818 FSVDDSILDVSAGG
+818 FS
-832 NIRINNSINYYY
+832 
-844 SVILQGGY
+844 QQT
-852 VRLRCIKGTLSLTFD
+852 GT
-867 NDYHIINIAI
+867 I
-877 SVIKETMG
+877 SVLPTNT
-885 DMLSK
+885 L
-890 TSNNSNM
+890 TSGTTAFM
-897 EVFTPINDWQ
+897 PTQPYQ
-907 PATKKY
+907 PATKQY
-913 VDDAVSY
+913 VDNQLQNSVSS
-920 AQAVGY
+920 
-926 YTDVG
+926 YTTLIGD
-931 NGTSTTFN
+931 GTNTTYRITHN
-939 INHGLEN
+939 LNATN
-946 EGVIVQCRLLSTGE
+946 VIVQLRDGDTMSQIYTD
-960 QVFVNNRIVDKNH
+960 NRIIDSNV
-973 IELNF
+973 IEVQFSTPPKDNGI
-978 KTAPASNS
+978 NVC
-986 IRVYIK
+986 IIGI

>member
-1 MPTFNTPKVNRIYR
+1 MSTVNTPKVNRIYR
-15 MTEFDVLRTAIK
+15 MTEFVQLRTAIK
-27 EGNMYICTDSLQM
+27 KGNMYICTDSLQM

-52 AYTGIKTINDLM
+52 TYTGIKTINDLM

-108 PTTENPGNLNSV
+108 PTTENPGTLNSV

-145 IIKGKLFVNEENDN
+145 IIKGKLFVNDENDN

-174 NGEID
+174 NGEVD

-207 DYSEHPELDTNPY
+207 DYSEHPELDKNPY

-275 ISLVGHTHLST
+275 LALKDHTHLAT

-292 EEARNQASIEI
+292 EEARKQAAVEI
-303 RNVLTSLTGE
+303 RTVMTGLTGE
-313 GITVTT
+313 GVTVSTVGT
-319 LGSNNYRLSAND
+319 NNYKLSANN
-331 FTLTFGG
+331 FTLTLGG
-338 GVTGSGVINHLSDTT
+338 GVTGSAVVNHLSDTT
-353 INVAVDPTRHI
+353 VNVTVDPTKHI

-370 RMDDLQTQINAIN
+370 RMDDLQGQINDIN

-390 YTISQIDSLLSDVK
+390 YTISQIDNLLDDVK

-409 TSGKPLLVDNNGNL
+409 TPGKSLLVNKDGML
-423 PGNATSSD
+423 PVNVSSAD
-431 KLSHDRTIT
+431 KLSHSRTIT
-440 FRGDITGRLVTDFSA
+440 FQGDITGILSTDFSQN
-455 DSIVQLDASNIVSV
+455 STVELDASNIVSV

-485 PGNAQTASS
+485 PGNAQTASA
-494 LNHTIMI
+494 LDHTIMI

-516 QNSVSIN
+516 KNSVSIN

-545 DENGLIPENLIPLG
+545 DEDGLIPENLIPLG

-592 GTLDGET
+592 GTLNGET

-624 VNGKEGVVVLTAD
+624 VNGKEGAVVLTAD
-637 DVDAISSDY
+637 DVDAVSSDY

-661 RTSNDGII
+661 RTSDDGII
-669 TGASIEKLTNE
+669 TGASVEKLTNE
-680 FEVTTDS
+680 FEVTTDL

-703 GSIDLGLNLQITDIG
+703 GSTDLGLNLQITETG
-718 LNKIQDEVGYIIQNN
+718 LNKIQEETGYVIQNN
-733 GADIEHKKYL
+733 SVSLQHRQNL
-743 NFDDDFDVQI
+743 NFAEGFTLTDNGSDTITINSQSLSINDFEIIYITDTAQDINNAIEKANDVIDIVEDNPILFVYVYEQDTNVKSDIFVLNNIDENNI
-753 SGEQI
+753 SLRGSCITELVKGSIAQYSINETTNYMNITLQQTSNGKQI
-758 NIGGNKGSTS
+758 NSIS
-768 VVYVDLDKTDLLESY
+768 
-783 CGRLT
+783 
-788 QIYNNRITNP
+788 
-798 YIVFVKVKDTDVG
+798 
-811 SVEGLIG
+811 
-818 FSVDDSILDVSAGG
+818 FS
-832 NIRINNSINYYY
+832 
-844 SVILQGGY
+844 QQT
-852 VRLRCIKGTLSLTFD
+852 GT
-867 NDYHIINIAI
+867 I
-877 SVIKETMG
+877 SVLPTNT
-885 DMLSK
+885 L
-890 TSNNSNM
+890 TSGTTAFM
-897 EVFTPINDWQ
+897 PTQPYQ
-907 PATKKY
+907 PATKQY
-913 VDDAVSY
+913 VDNQLQNSVSS
-920 AQAVGY
+920 
-926 YTDVG
+926 YTTLIGD
-931 NGTSTTFN
+931 GTNTTYRITHN
-939 INHGLEN
+939 LNATN
-946 EGVIVQCRLLSTGE
+946 VIVQLRDGDTMSQIYTD
-960 QVFVNNRIVDKNH
+960 NRIIDSNV
-973 IELNF
+973 IEVQFSTPPKDNGI
-978 KTAPASNS
+978 NVC
-986 IRVYIK
+986 IIGI

>member
-1 MPTFNTPKVNRIYR
+1 MSTVNTPKVNRIYR
-15 MTEFDVLRTAIK
+15 MTEFDQLRTAIK

-52 AYTGIKTINDLM
+52 TYTGIKTINDLM
-64 YNTTPNYGTSYYCWE
+64 YNTSPSYGVSYYCWE

-86 LNKWITLWSDTNYPS
+86 LNKWITLYADTNYPS

-108 PTTENPGNLNSV
+108 PTKEEPGQLNSV
-120 YNINNVLDNNGLLQ
+120 FNINNVLDNNGLLQ

-179 TNGELFIGDEGNSFL
+179 TNGELFIGDEGESFL
-194 RSSLSLMNNEGYV
+194 RSSLLIKNNEEYI
-207 DYSEHPELDTNPY
+207 DYSEHPELDENPY
-220 KNDSHK
+220 KNDTHK

-238 AILEMTPEQVYQ
+238 AILEMTPQQIYQ

-275 ISLVGHTHLST
+275 ISLVGHKHIAN

-292 EEARNQASIEI
+292 EQARNQASIEI
-303 RNVLTSLTGE
+303 RTVMTGIQGE
-313 GITVTT
+313 GITITP
-319 LGSNNYRLSAND
+319 LGNDDYRFSANN
-331 FTLTFGG
+331 FTLTLGG
-338 GVTGSGVINHLSDTT
+338 GVVGSAVINHLSDTT
-353 INVAVDPTRHI
+353 LNVTVDPTKHI

-370 RMDDLQTQINAIN
+370 RMDDLQGQINDIN

-390 YTISQIDSLLSDVK
+390 YTISQIDNLLDDVK

-409 TSGKPLLVDNNGNL
+409 TPGKPILINSNNKL
-423 PGNATSSD
+423 PATSIASD
-431 KLSHDRTIT
+431 KLSTTRTIT
-440 FRGDITGRLVTDFSA
+440 FQGDITGILSTDFSQN
-455 DSIVQLDASNIVSV
+455 SKVELDASNIVSV

-485 PGNAQTASS
+485 PGNAQTASA
-494 LNHTIMI
+494 LDHTIMI

-516 QNSVSIN
+516 KNSVSIN

-592 GTLDGET
+592 GTLNGET

-624 VNGKEGVVVLTAD
+624 VNGKEGAVVLTAD
-637 DVDAISSDY
+637 DVDAISNDY

-661 RTSNDGII
+661 RTSDDGII
-669 TGASIEKLTNE
+669 TGASVEKLTNE
-680 FEVTTDS
+680 FEVTTDL

-694 TNSTNPSTD
+694 TNSTNPTTD
-703 GSIDLGLNLQITDIG
+703 GSTDLGLNLQITETG
-718 LNKIQDEVGYIIQNN
+718 LNKIQEETGYVIQNN
-733 GADIEHKKYL
+733 SVSLQHRQNL
-743 NFDDDFDVQI
+743 NFAEGFTLTDNGSDTITINSQSLSINDFEIIYITDTAQDINNAIEKANNVIDIVEDNPILFVYVYENNTDIKSDIFVLNNIDENNI
-753 SGEQI
+753 SLKGNCITDLVKGSIAQYNINETTNYMNITLQQTSNGKQI
-758 NIGGNKGSTS
+758 NSISFS
-768 VVYVDLDKTDLLESY
+768 
-783 CGRLT
+783 
-788 QIYNNRITNP
+788 QQTN
-798 YIVFVKVKDTDVG
+798 T
-811 SVEGLIG
+811 
-818 FSVDDSILDVSAGG
+818 
-832 NIRINNSINYYY
+832 
-844 SVILQGGY
+844 
-852 VRLRCIKGTLSLTFD
+852 
-867 NDYHIINIAI
+867 I
-877 SVIKETMG
+877 SVLPTNT
-885 DMLSK
+885 L
-890 TSNNSNM
+890 TSGTTAFM
-897 EVFTPINDWQ
+897 PTQPYQ
-907 PATKKY
+907 PATKQY
-913 VDDAVSY
+913 VDNQLQNSVSS
-920 AQAVGY
+920 
-926 YTDVG
+926 YTTLIGD
-931 NGTSTTFN
+931 GTNTTYRITHN
-939 INHGLEN
+939 LNATN
-946 EGVIVQCRLLSTGE
+946 VIVQLRDGDTMSQIYTD
-960 QVFVNNRIVDKNH
+960 NRIIDSNV
-973 IELNF
+973 IEVQFSTPPKDNGI
-978 KTAPASNS
+978 NVC
-986 IRVYIK
+986 IIGI

>member
-1 MPTFNTPKVNRIYR
+1 MSTVNTPKVNRIYR
-15 MTEFDVLRTAIK
+15 MTEFDQLRTAIK

-52 AYTGIKTINDLM
+52 TYTGIKTINDLM
-64 YNTTPNYGTSYYCWE
+64 YNTSPSYGVSYYCWE

-86 LNKWITLWSDTNYPS
+86 LNKWITLYADTNYPS

-108 PTTENPGNLNSV
+108 PTKEEPGQLNSV
-120 YNINNVLDNNGLLQ
+120 FNINNVLDNNGLLQ

-179 TNGELFIGDEGNSFL
+179 TNGELFIGDEGESFL
-194 RSSLSLMNNEGYV
+194 RSSLLIKNNEEYI
-207 DYSEHPELDTNPY
+207 DYSEHPELDENPY
-220 KNDSHK
+220 KNDTHK

-238 AILEMTPEQVYQ
+238 AILEMTPQQIYQ

-275 ISLVGHTHLST
+275 ISLVGHKHIAN

-292 EEARNQASIEI
+292 EQARNQASIEI
-303 RNVLTSLTGE
+303 RTVMTGIQGE
-313 GITVTT
+313 GITITP
-319 LGSNNYRLSAND
+319 LGNDDYRFSANN
-331 FTLTFGG
+331 FTLTLGG
-338 GVTGSGVINHLSDTT
+338 GVVGSAVINHLSDTT
-353 INVAVDPTRHI
+353 LNVTVDPTKHI

-370 RMDDLQTQINAIN
+370 RMDDLQGQINDIN

-390 YTISQIDSLLSDVK
+390 YTISQIDNLLDDVK

-409 TSGKPLLVDNNGNL
+409 TPGKPILINSNSKL
-423 PGNATSSD
+423 PATSIASD
-431 KLSHDRTIT
+431 KLSTTRTIT
-440 FRGDITGRLVTDFSA
+440 FQGDITGILSTDFSQN
-455 DSIVQLDASNIVSV
+455 STVELDASNIVSV

-485 PGNAQTASS
+485 PGNAQTASA
-494 LNHTIMI
+494 LDHTIMI

-516 QNSVSIN
+516 KNSVSIN

-592 GTLDGET
+592 GTLNGET

-624 VNGKEGVVVLTAD
+624 VNGKEGAVVLTAD
-637 DVDAISSDY
+637 DVDAISNDY

-661 RTSNDGII
+661 RTSDDGII
-669 TGASIEKLTNE
+669 TGASVEKLTNE
-680 FEVTTDS
+680 FEVTTDL

-703 GSIDLGLNLQITDIG
+703 GSTDLGLNLQITETG
-718 LNKIQDEVGYIIQNN
+718 LNKIQEETGYVIQNN
-733 GADIEHKKYL
+733 SVSLQHRQNL
-743 NFDDDFDVQI
+743 NFAEGFTLTDNGSDTITINSQSLSINDFEIIYITDTAQDINNAIEKANDVIDIVEDNPILFVYVYEQDTNVKSDIFVLNNIDENNI
-753 SGEQI
+753 SLRGSCITELVKGSIAQYSINETTNYMNITLQQTSNGKQI
-758 NIGGNKGSTS
+758 NSIS
-768 VVYVDLDKTDLLESY
+768 
-783 CGRLT
+783 
-788 QIYNNRITNP
+788 
-798 YIVFVKVKDTDVG
+798 
-811 SVEGLIG
+811 
-818 FSVDDSILDVSAGG
+818 FS
-832 NIRINNSINYYY
+832 
-844 SVILQGGY
+844 QQT
-852 VRLRCIKGTLSLTFD
+852 GT
-867 NDYHIINIAI
+867 I
-877 SVIKETMG
+877 SVLPTNT
-885 DMLSK
+885 L
-890 TSNNSNM
+890 TSGTTAFM
-897 EVFTPINDWQ
+897 PTQPYQ
-907 PATKKY
+907 PATKQY
-913 VDDAVSY
+913 VDNQLQNSVSS
-920 AQAVGY
+920 
-926 YTDVG
+926 YTTLIGD
-931 NGTSTTFN
+931 GTNTTYRITHN
-939 INHGLEN
+939 LNATN
-946 EGVIVQCRLLSTGE
+946 VIVQLRDGDTMSQIYTD
-960 QVFVNNRIVDKNH
+960 NRIIDSNV
-973 IELNF
+973 IEVQFSTPPKDNGI
-978 KTAPASNS
+978 NVC
-986 IRVYIK
+986 IIGI